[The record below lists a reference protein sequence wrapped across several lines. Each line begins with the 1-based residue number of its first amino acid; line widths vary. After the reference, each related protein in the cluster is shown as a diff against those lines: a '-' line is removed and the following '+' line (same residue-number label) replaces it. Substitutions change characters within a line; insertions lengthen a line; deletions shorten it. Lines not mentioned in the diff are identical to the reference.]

1 MSNLQARK
9 IGTWTQSGSMK
20 DLAAFYA
27 LVIKHRWKKG
37 VRFDVN
43 RVTLTAG
50 VRKAAFHAPYPSL
63 LPGHET
69 YTEGKALVFGLVKIR
84 LLYLVWRD
92 RGVPIPLVPAP
103 QSRDREFR
111 LHLTYSKR
119 PQSRSLKLAI
129 FERLKDEGQNR
140 IFEDWRRFVEW
151 VSDPELCII
160 IEGDIEICLVL
171 FIHKGDLITTDPS
184 SRYPMCQTCIEER
197 VSEKGGTYVRLRR
210 DLSLSPAQIKCVL
223 EHLEA
228 RYARDEVAKREH
240 LHRISGGLSSRPR
253 SLSSGSLEL
262 VVGLE

>member
-50 VRKAAFHAPYPSL
+50 FL
-63 LPGHET
+63 
-69 YTEGKALVFGLVKIR
+69 
-84 LLYLVWRD
+84 
-92 RGVPIPLVPAP
+92 
-103 QSRDREFR
+103 
-111 LHLTYSKR
+111 R
-119 PQSRSLKLAI
+119 PNPEISRSLKLAI

-160 IEGDIEICLVL
+160 IEGDIEICLVYDTGLDKRRCEQAIL